1 MTELKNSKIFI
12 YTFVIFFSFFIR
24 FYLFEDRNSW
34 HDEWHSIYVSDPN
47 VSFKQTIERYL
58 GNKGDSFLT
67 EFYLISKKFFLKPT
81 YEFSAPLSPHEAARL
96 ENKIV
101 KMGEFNLPKK
111 KN

>member
-67 EFYLISKKFFLKPT
+67 EFYLISKKFFLKKNGKLKK
-81 YEFSAPLSPHEAARL
+81 EFLFVVYQDL
-96 ENKIV
+96 ELQ
-101 KMGEFNLPKK
+101 FY
-111 KN
+111 